1 MDLTCS
7 SKYQSPPKSYITG
20 PRQVSKA
27 TSKLRSSNY
36 REESR
41 RKAEKNH
48 LNNKIHELS
57 ASDCDR
63 GWTGLGC
70 LKKPEAITPSSE
82 SHDVILKNP
91 LCLAPFQKYR
101 LPFNKLSG
109 QLGRQIST
117 LATQNTG
124 TGIRETIPRLIQR
137 RNISLVINL
146 DWIGQDVDL
155 AVLGF
160 VSGVSL
166 PISPGDFAN
175 FLKAFF

>member
-7 SKYQSPPKSYITG
+7 NKYQSPPKSYITG

-27 TSKLRSSNY
+27 TSKLSRSNY

-137 RNISLVINL
+137 RNISFVVNL

-175 FLKAFF
+175 FLKAVF